1 MKKTLLRLICLT
13 LAIFMI
19 FGMVGCGSEKTTSV
33 NEDMGDFELDFGT
46 ESTQT
51 DATQSGSDAGTGN
64 DANTNGDTASKGN
77 ANVNTTT
84 EDLDKLSWNQLLAKM
99 PKELK
104 GTTITIASWNPAK
117 EVTGAESVIANF
129 EKLTGIKVKWNVVS
143 YAGYEDKIAALVN
156 SNSSPDLIRY
166 YSPSIHRMYL
176 CQDVKTATGQ
186 DFKGDIWDSRVTS
199 QYTIKGK
206 IYGVNLKNTFVQQ
219 PKVLMY
225 RKSVVESAGI
235 EDPYLIWKR
244 GEWTWDKFLEICKEF
259 QENTSSTGYQPWI
272 TNVGIDLLD
281 FAGIELFKFDGSK
294 YTNNLKDPEVYK
306 ALKQM
311 CDLKAAD
318 IVSSAVRDQ
327 KVFKQGT
334 TLFMTF
340 NSIANR
346 KTNANLAEVKQENDL
361 YCVPLP
367 AIKGRENIQ
376 NISELE
382 AYGIPKG
389 AKNPGAVYYFLRYYL
404 DANNYDAN
412 AFFVN
417 KQAYEVYQDAMN
429 KSEFYIATRD
439 DLLDLVTE
447 TTGGIAGLSDY
458 IRTGGSAAQL
468 QKELDSI
475 NPLFELAVKKGN
487 ETLAKFK

>member
-1 MKKTLLRLICLT
+1 MKKTLLKLICFALT
-13 LAIFMI
+13 VFMI

-33 NEDMGDFELDFGT
+33 NEDMGDFDLDFGT
-46 ESTQT
+46 DSTQT

-64 DANTNGDTASKGN
+64 DANANDAASKGN
-77 ANVNTTT
+77 ANVTTTT
-84 EDLDKLSWNQLLAKM
+84 EDLDKLSWSQLLAKM
-99 PKELK
+99 PKELR

-143 YAGYEDKIAALVN
+143 YDGYEEKIAALVN

-166 YSPSIHRMYL
+166 YAPSIHRMYL

-225 RKSVVESAGI
+225 RKSVVENVGI
-235 EDPYLIWKR
+235 EDPYVIWKR

-259 QENTSSTGYQPWI
+259 QENTSSTSGYDPWI

-281 FAGIELFKFDGSK
+281 FSGIEMFKFDGSK
-294 YTNNLKDPEVYK
+294 YTNNLKDAEVYK

-311 CDLKAAD
+311 CDLKAAG

-327 KVFKQGT
+327 KVFNKGT

-346 KTNANLAEVKQENDL
+346 KTNANLTEIKQENDL
-361 YCVPLP
+361 YCVPIP
-367 AIKGRENIQ
+367 AIKGRENVQ
-376 NISELE
+376 NFSELE

-439 DLLDLVTE
+439 QLLDVVTE

-458 IRTGGSAAQL
+458 IRLGGSATQL

-475 NPLFELAVKKGN
+475 NPTFELAVKKGN
-487 ETLAKFK
+487 EALAKFK